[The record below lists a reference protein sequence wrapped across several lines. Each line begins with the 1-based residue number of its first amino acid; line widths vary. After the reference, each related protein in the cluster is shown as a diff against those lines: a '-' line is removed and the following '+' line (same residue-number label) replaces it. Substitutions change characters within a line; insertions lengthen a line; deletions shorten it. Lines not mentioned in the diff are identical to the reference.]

1 MLQHYYILPNGSSQ
15 QSDIRGDQ
23 LNNLEKSVERM
34 ESPEA
39 KTAEMKVEVV

>member
-15 QSDIRGDQ
+15 QSDRGDQ